1 MQSILKTI
9 LKIDELNP
17 LIFIELTDIFGFNS
31 VILLY
36 VVFSLFTFVFALF
49 LNVVLILRKVCI
61 FALKVTFVNYPGSI
75 LSGDCILILYYE
87 QQ

>member
-31 VILLY
+31 VVLLY

-61 FALKVTFVNYPGSI
+61 FALKVTFVKYPRSI
-75 LSGDCILILYYE
+75 LLGTVS
-87 QQ
+87 

>member
-1 MQSILKTI
+1 MTSIEI
-9 LKIDELNP
+9 LWGWTE
-17 LIFIELTDIFGFNS
+17 FI
-31 VILLY
+31 
-36 VVFSLFTFVFALF
+36 

>member
-36 VVFSLFTFVFALF
+36 AVFSLYIFVFAHC

-61 FALKVTFVNYPGSI
+61 FALKVTFVKYPGST
-75 LSGDCILILYYE
+75 LSGDCILSLLYE